1 MAAGLGHTVACSDS
15 GDVYS
20 WGWNADGQLGL
31 GDDQSRGEPELV
43 ADAQLEDLH
52 IDQVI
57 CCRKLHCDCQEMITL
72 DHPCA
77 WAWMSRSFLCSFC
90 ACL

>member
-1 MAAGLGHTVACSDS
+1 MSGVAAGLGHTVACSDS

-52 IDQVI
+52 IDQVT
-57 CCRKLHCDCQEMITL
+57 CCAGSCTATAKKWSHWTIHVLGL
-72 DHPCA
+72 G
-77 WAWMSRSFLCSFC
+77 
-90 ACL
+90 